1 MSITVL
7 YNSFHDHHFLF
18 VENSGWI
25 CSVRWYISMEKSFF
39 FHFYSKLVFFYKS
52 WFIWLLYKN
61 FDFTN
66 FACFLSNFVAR
77 LSSKL
82 GRHIRSSIWVDL
94 KWRTKREV
102 LIWMPNGK
110 WHLGFERTTAHSS
123 SALNEKFSYCCTQ
136 KVIKNFFRQ
145 KVQTL
150 LRHPTIDFCCVG
162 RTWEKNFCQKNN
174 D

>member
-1 MSITVL
+1 
-7 YNSFHDHHFLF
+7 
-18 VENSGWI
+18 
-25 CSVRWYISMEKSFF
+25 MEKSFF
-39 FHFYSKLVFFYKS
+39 FHFYSELVFFYKS

-94 KWRTKREV
+94 KWRTKGEV

-110 WHLGFERTTAHSS
+110 WHLGFERTSLVFSTERKVFLLLHSKGHQKLFSSKSTNSS
-123 SALNEKFSYCCTQ
+123 STSYNRLLLCGKNLRKELLSEK
-136 KVIKNFFRQ
+136 
-145 KVQTL
+145 
-150 LRHPTIDFCCVG
+150 
-162 RTWEKNFCQKNN
+162 
-174 D
+174 